1 MWISGEVIIAQALL
15 TAMGAASVTS
25 VIVCQ
30 RGDRAVEQALRK
42 YATFDVV
49 EAGPGRSPRAA
60 PAATARRV
68 SAAAPAGAPKTPPS
82 GQAKLP
88 VRLPVKLPGA
98 RPSDVYKRQEQEREG
113 LHGHSL
119 EGRPGGG
126 SCQLARAIT
135 PDRTPGR
142 LTAADPPLP
151 LGTGPPDR

>member
-1 MWISGEVIIAQALL
+1 MKNLGMWISGEVIIAQALL

-30 RGDRAVEQALRK
+30 RGDRAVEQAPRK

-98 RPSDVYKRQEQEREG
+98 WPSCVISIKFVSR
-113 LHGHSL
+113 
-119 EGRPGGG
+119 
-126 SCQLARAIT
+126 
-135 PDRTPGR
+135 
-142 LTAADPPLP
+142 
-151 LGTGPPDR
+151 